1 MENERIQLVPPSLKY
16 TESML
21 TVINDS
27 QAELSQFLPWVS
39 ELLTVNELEHNI
51 KEALDNFT
59 HFTGE
64 FWFNIIEKE
73 TGVFIGVVGFIV
85 RDKSVPYFEI
95 GYWLQTSKVG
105 KGYITEAVK
114 LVEKYAFDDNHA
126 QRLEIKMANSNLK
139 SQAVAQRCGFQ
150 FEALLVNARRLPS
163 GELDNTLVYAKTSL

>member
-59 HFTGE
+59 NFTGE

-114 LVEKYAFDDNHA
+114 LVEKYAFDDHHA
-126 QRLEIKMANSNLK
+126 KRLEIKMANSNLK

-150 FEALLVNARRLPS
+150 FEAQLVNARRLPS
-163 GELDNTLVYAKTSL
+163 GELDNTLVYAKMCL